1 MRQCASPVTSKQQ
14 IPLRRWHAG
23 CSTPPWLVIMKLRS
37 GGPWRRQSAFTFIE
51 IIIVITILGLIVAIA
66 VPNYIRAR
74 DTARLNAILHN
85 LRKIEQAKTEY
96 ALEARKTN
104 GANVDLAS
112 LTNYFR
118 DGKVNDVI
126 HETYLPNA
134 IGTPATAALP
144 NGTTLPPYPSGG
156 EIPAP

>member
-1 MRQCASPVTSKQQ
+1 
-14 IPLRRWHAG
+14 
-23 CSTPPWLVIMKLRS
+23 MKLRS
-37 GGPWRRQSAFTFIE
+37 GGGQRSAFTFIE

-74 DTARLNAILHN
+74 DNARLNAILHN
-85 LRKIEQAKTEY
+85 LRKIEQAKSQY
-96 ALEARKTN
+96 ALETKKTT
-104 GANVDLAS
+104 GADVDLGS

-126 HETYLPNA
+126 HETYVPNA

-144 NGTTLPPYPSGG
+144 NGTALPPFGPGS